1 MLMPEFV
8 QFDVKVFDKFIEKF
22 SERYINQR
30 SETTNVNID
39 SLDSSQLS
47 DCGFNVEKLK
57 QVIKENAVA
66 VDLKREQGLAPTIL
80 NDIYR
85 SDLGELLMTYYF
97 EEKIGEDK
105 RFIIPLKNISSRE
118 LAQLP
123 GRSLEAIG
131 YRIDNGLFN
140 ILLGEAKVSEQRKTP
155 PDVVHMTEDS
165 IYKSQKKHHDDLP
178 MVIQKLSDYCRK
190 LGAEDFMTFAC
201 AVLCMKTGQ
210 TDKYTLTFGCTL
222 IRDFT
227 CCGEKDYGK
236 MQTNVSDFNPNDV
249 HFVVLSFT
257 QKTISETVDLFYKEV
272 QKTIKQ

>member
-1 MLMPEFV
+1 MPEFV
-8 QFDVKVFDKFIEKF
+8 QLDVKVFDKFIEKF

-123 GRSLEAIG
+123 GRSLDAIG

-155 PDVVHMTEDS
+155 PDVVHTTEDS

-201 AVLCMKTGQ
+201 VVLCMKTGQ

>member
-1 MLMPEFV
+1 MPEFV
-8 QFDVKVFDKFIEKF
+8 QLDVKVFDKFIEKF

-123 GRSLEAIG
+123 GRSLDAIG

-140 ILLGEAKVSEQRKTP
+140 ILLGEAKVSEQRKAP
-155 PDVVHMTEDS
+155 PDFVHRTEDS

-178 MVIQKLSDYCRK
+178 MVIQKLSDYCRLYLRYSCAYPQSAATKAKK
-190 LGAEDFMTFAC
+190 LTIQPPTTAGSLIWQISTI
-201 AVLCMKTGQ
+201 
-210 TDKYTLTFGCTL
+210 LTFPLTVRFPTTEHQAAPAAAK
-222 IRDFT
+222 IR
-227 CCGEKDYGK
+227 
-236 MQTNVSDFNPNDV
+236 
-249 HFVVLSFT
+249 
-257 QKTISETVDLFYKEV
+257 
-272 QKTIKQ
+272 

>member
-8 QFDVKVFDKFIEKF
+8 QLDVKVFDKFIEKF

-123 GRSLEAIG
+123 GRSLDAIG

-249 HFVVLSFT
+249 HFVVL
-257 QKTISETVDLFYKEV
+257 
-272 QKTIKQ
+272 